1 MRTLVSASLIA
12 FAISAGAV
20 SAADDMAV
28 KASKFPVKET
38 ADRLVAAL
46 EGKGIKPA
54 ARIDHAAAAKA
65 NGLDMPP
72 TEVVLFGNPRLGT
85 PLMLA
90 NPQAAI
96 DLPMRVLIWQD
107 KAGKVW
113 VGYVKPDALKARHTL
128 AGVDEQLK
136 TMAGALDAFTK
147 AAAE

>member
-1 MRTLVSASLIA
+1 MRKIISTSLIA
-12 FAISAGAV
+12 AGLAVGSA
-20 SAADDMAV
+20 SAADEMAV
-28 KASKFPVKET
+28 KASKYPVKET

-72 TEVVLFGNPRLGT
+72 TELVLFGNPKLGT

-96 DLPMRVLIWQD
+96 DLPMRVLVWQD

-113 VGYVKPDALKARHTL
+113 VGYVKPDALKARHML
-128 AGVDEQLK
+128 GGVDEQLK